1 MSNKYDKIEDRRAR
15 AWIRKKQR
23 EGVDK
28 RVLLNTVG
36 MFSNKKKETVMK
48 QKGLTEQQ
56 YRKRWSF
63 LSCVYSILFDET

>member
-1 MSNKYDKIEDRRAR
+1 MSKKYDKIEERRAR

-48 QKGLTEQQ
+48 QKGLSEQE
-56 YRKRWSF
+56 YNKRYGF
-63 LSCVYSILFDET
+63 LAVVYSILFDET